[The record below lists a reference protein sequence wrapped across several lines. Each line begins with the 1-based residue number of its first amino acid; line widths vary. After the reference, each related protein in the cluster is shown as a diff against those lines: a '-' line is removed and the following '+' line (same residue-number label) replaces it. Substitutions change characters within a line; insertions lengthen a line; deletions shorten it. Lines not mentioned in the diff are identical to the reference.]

1 MDCGVPVEGGQN
13 FQQVP
18 AVAELMLHA
27 PMVSQ
32 HGSVQPFWTAHC
44 QPATHP

>member
-13 FQQVP
+13 FQQPPVVP
-18 AVAELMLHA
+18 ELMLHA

-32 HGSVQPFWTAHC
+32 HGSVQPF
-44 QPATHP
+44 